1 MISRF
6 EAMERLAFAAMKTVM
21 ISLGALMLVACG
33 GSQKE
38 AIMTPEERLNQQL
51 AEGQN
56 SNAEEGDW
64 SESETNDEE
73 EAKFDKDSAEHAFK
87 VAALSA
93 QDCPNTFEKDQLG
106 AYQPGTATV
115 SLVFENNGAVKDV
128 DVSAPYAGT
137 PVGDCVVRAMSP
149 IHVEPFKG
157 AEVPMTWEVVL
168 EEPKKPEPAKKT
180 DAAKK

>member
-1 MISRF
+1 
-6 EAMERLAFAAMKTVM
+6 MKTVM

-33 GSQKE
+33 GSQNDS

-51 AEGQN
+51 AMGEN
-56 SNAEEGDW
+56 SEADDGKW
-64 SESETNDEE
+64 SEAETGDEE
-73 EAKFDKDSAEHAFK
+73 ESRFDKETAEHAFK

-106 AYQPGTATV
+106 DYQPGTATV
-115 SLVFENNGAVKDV
+115 SVVFENNGSVKDV
-128 DVSAPYAGT
+128 AVSSPYQGT
-137 PVGDCVVRAMSP
+137 PVGDCVVRAMTP

-168 EEPKKPEPAKKT
+168 EEPKKPE
-180 DAAKK
+180 AAKKPDAKK